1 MSMSIG
7 SPPEDSSS
15 NRITKDSAT
24 ELQSDELARY
34 RLAAIIESADDAII
48 SKTLD
53 SIITSWNKGAER
65 IFGYTAEE
73 VIGKPVTILIP
84 ANHPDEEPAILAR
97 LRAGER
103 IEHYETVRV
112 RKDGTL
118 INISLTVSP
127 IRGPDGKIIGA
138 SKIARDITDKKRA
151 EKERERLL
159 ESEQQARAQA
169 EVALEMHRSIE
180 ERLGLLV
187 EASGVLLG
195 SLSIEAVQP
204 AILDLS
210 RRLISADAYAIW
222 RQDAE
227 SGAWRIVSSAGMS
240 ESYNEQTIHGSDQP
254 QYALDE
260 PVVAEDVTELPIL
273 SIRRKLY
280 EAEGIKSLLV
290 VPLRIHG

>member
-1 MSMSIG
+1 MPTK
-7 SPPEDSSS
+7 SPLEESPDNRVGEDQINQLRSP
-15 NRITKDSAT
+15 
-24 ELQSDELARY
+24 ELAPY
-34 RLAAIIESADDAII
+34 WLSAIIETAGDAII
-48 SKTLD
+48 TKTLD
-53 SIITSWNKGAER
+53 GIITSWNKAAER

-73 VIGKPVTILIP
+73 AVGQPVTILIP
-84 ANHPDEEPAILAR
+84 ADHLDEEPAILAR

-127 IRGPDGKIIGA
+127 IRRPDGKIIGA
-138 SKIARDITDKKRA
+138 SKIARDITDRKRA

-204 AILDLS
+204 ALLYLS
-210 RRLISADAYAIW
+210 RRLLSAHA
-222 RQDAE
+222 
-227 SGAWRIVSSAGMS
+227 
-240 ESYNEQTIHGSDQP
+240 
-254 QYALDE
+254 
-260 PVVAEDVTELPIL
+260 
-273 SIRRKLY
+273 
-280 EAEGIKSLLV
+280 
-290 VPLRIHG
+290 

>member
-15 NRITKDSAT
+15 NRITNDAPI
-24 ELQSDELARY
+24 ELQSDEMARY
-34 RLAAIIESADDAII
+34 WLAAIIESAEDAII

-84 ANHPDEEPAILAR
+84 ADHPDEEPAILAR

-138 SKIARDITDKKRA
+138 SKIARDITDRKRA

-159 ESEQQARAQA
+159 
-169 EVALEMHRSIE
+169 
-180 ERLGLLV
+180 
-187 EASGVLLG
+187 
-195 SLSIEAVQP
+195 
-204 AILDLS
+204 
-210 RRLISADAYAIW
+210 
-222 RQDAE
+222 
-227 SGAWRIVSSAGMS
+227 
-240 ESYNEQTIHGSDQP
+240 
-254 QYALDE
+254 
-260 PVVAEDVTELPIL
+260 
-273 SIRRKLY
+273 
-280 EAEGIKSLLV
+280 
-290 VPLRIHG
+290 